1 MHTVTNNHP
10 KRIIMDRKTLREVAW
25 LGDEDLEGPVR
36 GILLR
41 FHGLG
46 MTAAKE
52 SNDETEK
59 ELAAAGYLVV
69 FPYAGPWNWANRMAR
84 RLTNDIVASIF
95 REWDL
100 PEGTPVAALGGS
112 MGGQCALI
120 HARYAEKP
128 VAGVALKQPVCD
140 MKFHYTE
147 RPDLPRSMRNAFY
160 DYPEYPD
167 METILTEQSPLAQAD
182 RLPDIPYF
190 FVHGAN
196 DVRVNRARHSDV
208 MASALR
214 DRGRQV
220 TYVSLEDLPHGAPVP
235 LEVEKQITNFFL
247 GLLG

>member
-1 MHTVTNNHP
+1 MTNNHP
-10 KRIIMDRKTLREVAW
+10 KRIAMDRRTLREVAW
-25 LGDEDLEGPVR
+25 IGDEDLKGRAR
-36 GILLR
+36 GVLLR

-46 MTAAKE
+46 MTTAKE

-69 FPYAGPWNWANRMAR
+69 FPYAGPWNWANRVAR
-84 RLTNDIVASIF
+84 RLTNDIVASVF
-95 REWDL
+95 SEWNL
-100 PEGTPVAALGGS
+100 PEGTPIAALGSS

-120 HARYAEKP
+120 HARHAEKP

-140 MKFHYTE
+140 MKFHYME

-167 METILTEQSPLAQAD
+167 MEAILTEQSPLAQAD
-182 RLPDIPYF
+182 GLPDVPYF

-196 DVRVNRARHSDV
+196 DVRVSKARHSDA
-208 MASALR
+208 MTAALR

-220 TYVSLEDLPHGAPVP
+220 TYAPLEDLPHGAPTP
-235 LEVEKQITNFFL
+235 PEVERRMTKFLL